1 MTDETMLIER
11 YIEPNPNRPGL
22 GEARLAHYGVSVWAL
37 VAYLE
42 AVNGD
47 IARVAEDYALPRE
60 AVEAA
65 LVYYRRHQ
73 NLIDAR
79 ISASAA

>member
-1 MTDETMLIER
+1 MDETKLIEQ

-22 GEARLAHYGVSVWAL
+22 GEARVARFGVSVWAL

-47 IARVAEDYALPRE
+47 ISRVAEDYALPRE

-65 LVYYRRHQ
+65 LAYYRRHR

-79 ISASAA
+79 ISASVA